1 MKNLKKVFAVATA
14 IAALSASMT
23 AFAEKTYT
31 PAGDLGFTYDSAT
44 NAITV
49 TNTDFAKAGT
59 EMTLLVLKTGTVE
72 TNVGQND
79 ILYIDQDT
87 KGTTASFQNMGLK
100 GTIADLV
107 DGSYPVKLGY
117 YDATSGEFAIKAGTL
132 TVAEA
137 AAPGGKDVTFKWGD
151 INLNGDV
158 NIVDAG
164 ILASYIAGVAGNYTN
179 ADSTLTANLGENPAG
194 FNFKW
199 GDINLNGEVN
209 IVDAGILASFVS
221 GIEGT
226 YTDSNK
232 TVSATTGKDF
242 TITVPAE

>member
-31 PAGDLGFTYDSAT
+31 PAGDLGFTYDSTT

-59 EMTLLVLKTGTVE
+59 EMTLLVLKTGTDE

-87 KGTTASFQNMGLK
+87 KKTTASFQNMGLK

-137 AAPGGKDVTFKWGD
+137 ASGGKKVT
-151 INLNGDV
+151 IVIGDV
-158 NIVDAG
+158 NGDK
-164 ILASYIAGVAGNYTN
+164 L
-179 ADSTLTANLGENPAG
+179 ADSKDATFVAAKATGGATKITGSEYSIGEKITDINGKSIVIGDVNGDMLADSKDATFIAAKATGGATKITGSEYSIGESVTLTIPET
-194 FNFKW
+194 
-199 GDINLNGEVN
+199 
-209 IVDAGILASFVS
+209 VS
-221 GIEGT
+221 G
-226 YTDSNK
+226 N
-232 TVSATTGKDF
+232 
-242 TITVPAE
+242 